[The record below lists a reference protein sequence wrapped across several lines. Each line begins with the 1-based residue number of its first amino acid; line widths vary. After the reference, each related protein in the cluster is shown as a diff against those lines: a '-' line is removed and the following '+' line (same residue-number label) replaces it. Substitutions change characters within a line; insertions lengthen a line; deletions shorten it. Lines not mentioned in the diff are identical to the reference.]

1 MALERWQTT
10 TRKYTFPCTY
20 SDLLTPATLIED
32 IGRNP
37 RTSPEALAKVTL
49 TPPYNLL
56 VTLRL
61 NTPLRIQGID
71 TGDILTL
78 VVRYAKIY
86 DLYDAQHFVAYR
98 EEDTILYFLAALRD
112 ISPIPPQSEIVIC
125 HKASP

>member
-1 MALERWQTT
+1 
-10 TRKYTFPCTY
+10 
-20 SDLLTPATLIED
+20 
-32 IGRNP
+32 
-37 RTSPEALAKVTL
+37 VTL